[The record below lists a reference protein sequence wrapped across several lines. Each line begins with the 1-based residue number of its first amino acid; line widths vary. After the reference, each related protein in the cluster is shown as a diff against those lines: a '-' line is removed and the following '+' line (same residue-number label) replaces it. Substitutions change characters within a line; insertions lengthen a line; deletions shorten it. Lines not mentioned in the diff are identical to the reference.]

1 MAALPFLRLGAER
14 SPLVLDRM
22 RFAVRALRHRDL
34 RLFLVGQG
42 ISLIGTWMQ
51 QVAMS
56 WLVYRLTGSTL
67 VLGVIAFCSQFPTFV
82 VAGPAGAL
90 ADRWSRHRM
99 VFVAQIGLMLEAVIL
114 AVLVL
119 TGTVRVWH
127 LIVLAVWSGF
137 ASGFDVPARQALLVR
152 LVKGQDLP
160 NAIAL
165 NSSIFNGARLVGPA
179 IAGAL
184 IAWLGEGPVFVLNAV
199 SFLAVLG
206 ALWAVDVRD
215 EGTGNRAPVL
225 KTMGEGWR
233 YAFGFPPIRAILVLL
248 TLISMVGLPYSV
260 LLPVFAAD
268 VLTGDARTLGL
279 LTAAAGLGALAG
291 ALTLASR
298 ASVNGLGAFMV
309 RCLIVF
315 GAALVAFAFS
325 RHVWLS
331 CAALTLA
338 GFGIMAA
345 TSSMNTILQTLVE
358 EEMRGRV
365 MALYTMAFIGLS
377 PVGSLLGGALA
388 HRIGAPATVALGGA
402 ACVLLALWFARE
414 LPALRE
420 MVLPIYRRLG
430 IIPEVATGL
439 QTASDARV
447 RE

>member
-1 MAALPFLRLGAER
+1 
-14 SPLVLDRM
+14 M

-34 RLFLVGQG
+34 RLFLLGQG

-51 QVAMS
+51 QVATA
-56 WLVYRLTGSTL
+56 WLVYRLTGSAA
-67 VLGVIAFCSQFPTFV
+67 VLGVIAFCSQFPTFL

-90 ADRWSRHRM
+90 ADRFSRHRM
-99 VFVAQIGLMLEAVIL
+99 VVFAQVGLMLEAVML
-114 AVLVL
+114 AILVL
-119 TGTVRVWH
+119 TGTVKVWH
-127 LIVLAVWSGF
+127 LIVISIWSGF
-137 ASGFDVPARQALLVR
+137 SSGFDVPARQAMLVK

-184 IAWLGEGPVFVLNAV
+184 IAWLGEGPVFVLNAL

-206 ALWAVDVRD
+206 ALWALEMRD
-215 EGTGNRAPVL
+215 EGAGGTEPVL
-225 KTMGEGWR
+225 KKMAAGWR
-233 YAFGFPPIRAILVLL
+233 YAFGFPPIAAILVLL

-268 VLTGDARTLGL
+268 VLKGDAGTLGL
-279 LTAAAGLGALAG
+279 LTASAGLGALAG

-298 ASVNGLGAFMV
+298 ASVNGLADFIV
-309 RCLIVF
+309 RCLLLF
-315 GAALVAFAFS
+315 GAALIGFGFS
-325 RHVWLS
+325 RNVWLS
-331 CAALTLA
+331 CVALSFA
-338 GFGIMAA
+338 GFGIMAT

-377 PVGSLLGGALA
+377 PIGALLGGWLA
-388 HRIGAPATVALGGA
+388 DRIGAPDTVAIGGA
-402 ACVLLALWFARE
+402 FCMVLALWFARQI
-414 LPALRE
+414 PALRE

-430 IIPEVATGL
+430 IIPEVASAL
-439 QTASDARV
+439 QTSSDRRV
-447 RE
+447 LD